1 MGPNWVDYGDTGPKM
16 RKNRPDCDSGW
27 PRATSECILGVSAE
41 REEIGAGVGHGDDG
55 KLSTRQSNVG

>member
-1 MGPNWVDYGDTGPKM
+1 MLGISSASDETKE
-16 RKNRPDCDSGW
+16 